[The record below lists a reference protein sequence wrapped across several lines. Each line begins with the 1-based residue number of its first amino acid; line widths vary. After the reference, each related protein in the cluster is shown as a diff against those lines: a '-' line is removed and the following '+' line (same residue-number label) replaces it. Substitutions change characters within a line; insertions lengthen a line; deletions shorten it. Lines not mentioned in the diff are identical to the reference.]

1 MGEDVSRVDGRS
13 RRSDRDELTR
23 LQRLV
28 LAEVGSGFTL
38 RQAAARLNWSYSS
51 VTSSVYDAK
60 RLLGAG
66 SLTQTV
72 LLAIERGDI
81 SSPTGAERQCFP
93 LGK

>member
-1 MGEDVSRVDGRS
+1 MGEDVSGVDGRS
-13 RRSDRDELTR
+13 RRTDRHELTR

-28 LAEVGSGFTL
+28 LAEVGSGYTL
-38 RQAAARLNWSYSS
+38 RQAAGRLNWSYSS

-72 LLAIERGDI
+72 LLAIERGDV
-81 SSPTGAERQCFP
+81 SSPTGADSRCFP
-93 LGK
+93 VGV